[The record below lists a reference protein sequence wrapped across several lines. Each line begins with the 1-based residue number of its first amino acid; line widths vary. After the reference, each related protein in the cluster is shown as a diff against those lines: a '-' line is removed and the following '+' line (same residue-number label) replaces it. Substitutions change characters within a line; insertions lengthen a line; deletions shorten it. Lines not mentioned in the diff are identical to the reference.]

1 MTIKLFYNKII
12 FTLYEGRSIKT
23 DKNVE
28 LLAEKFM
35 LALELMMDYR
45 NKYFKSAKLSVLR
58 KDVSDRQ
65 FTILCALQ
73 YGKKNTVSELAK
85 MLQISKSTLS
95 IIMGKMIK
103 KGYLLKTH
111 PQDDEDKRKIYFSV
125 SESGK
130 KILDEVQKSNLNEMK
145 YLYSKMNEEQR
156 KNMKKAYELLLD
168 VLVDKDKELL
178 SVINMG
184 VDDDDI
190 YVQNLFIITLLK
202 RTNNILKTNL
212 DDLKDEISLTR
223 NQCHLLVSIEKHKY
237 NTISKLEKFL
247 NSSGSTVSI
256 TVSKL
261 VKGGY
266 LMKEYPSGDED
277 GRIVYIKVTP
287 KGKEILKKMNE
298 IMKKILIE
306 FVSTYD
312 VISREKIDKGLN
324 VMISALQE

>member
-1 MTIKLFYNKII
+1 M
-12 FTLYEGRSIKT
+12 YERRSIKT

-35 LALELMMDYR
+35 LALELMIDYR

-73 YGKKNTVSELAK
+73 YGEKNTVSELAK

-111 PQDDEDKRKIYFSV
+111 PEEDDDKRKIYFSV
-125 SESGK
+125 SDSGR
-130 KILDEVQKSNLNEMK
+130 KILDEVQKSNINEMK

-156 KNMKKAYELLLD
+156 KNMEKAYELLSD
-168 VLVDKDKELL
+168 TLVNDDKELL
-178 SVINMG
+178 SIINMG
-184 VDDDDI
+184 ADDSGI
-190 YVQNLFIITLLK
+190 VEKSAYMQNLFIISLMK
-202 RTNNILKTNL
+202 RTNNILKTSFNSV
-212 DDLKDEISLTR
+212 EEEMQLTR

-237 NTISKLEKFL
+237 NTVSKLEKFL

-277 GRIVYIKVTP
+277 GRIVYIRVTP

-298 IMKKILIE
+298 IMKKIFVE

-312 VISREKIDKGLN
+312 VISREKINKGLDM
-324 VMISALQE
+324 MISALQE